1 MIKLLIPNPI
11 NKFSMANR
19 NELGNHTLPAYYLA
33 HPGTSTPARQHPI
46 PMPTAPQFVMTPQPA
61 YSLQPY
67 SYPHGV
73 IYQPIMVPPM
83 LFQPELGMMIPA
95 SAAVPQRSPLR
106 PDSRHRVNYEIFSIL
121 KIKFC

>member
-1 MIKLLIPNPI
+1 
-11 NKFSMANR
+11 MANR

-33 HPGTSTPARQHPI
+33 HSGTSTPTRQHPI
-46 PMPTAPQFVMTPQPA
+46 AIGNTPQFVMTQQPA

-73 IYQPIMVPPM
+73 IYQPVMVPPM

-95 SAAVPQRSPLR
+95 SAAMPQRSTFR
-106 PDSRHRVNYEIFSIL
+106 PSSDPRQRVR
-121 KIKFC
+121 

>member
-1 MIKLLIPNPI
+1 
-11 NKFSMANR
+11 MANR
-19 NELGNHTLPAYYLA
+19 SELGNNTLPAYYLT
-33 HPGTSTPARQHPI
+33 HPGTSTPARPHPI
-46 PMPTAPQFVMTPQPA
+46 AIGNAPQFVVTQPA

-95 SAAVPQRSPLR
+95 SAAIPQRTTFR
-106 PDSRHRVNYEIFSIL
+106 PDSRQRVRDILIF
-121 KIKFC
+121 KFSVAKF

>member
-1 MIKLLIPNPI
+1 
-11 NKFSMANR
+11 MANR

-33 HPGTSTPARQHPI
+33 HPGTSTPTRQHPI
-46 PMPTAPQFVMTPQPA
+46 PVAAAPQYVMTPQPA

-67 SYPHGV
+67 SYPHGGV

-95 SAAVPQRSPLR
+95 SAAIPQRSTLR
-106 PDSRHRVNYEIFSIL
+106 LDPHQRVN
-121 KIKFC
+121 